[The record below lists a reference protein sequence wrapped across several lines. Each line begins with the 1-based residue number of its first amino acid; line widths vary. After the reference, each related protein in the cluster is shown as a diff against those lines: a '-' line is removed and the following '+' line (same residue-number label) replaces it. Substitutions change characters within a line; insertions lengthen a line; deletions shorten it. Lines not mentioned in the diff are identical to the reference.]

1 MDINIMPDWQIRMEL
16 PEKILSILNSNE
28 SEVKKTVLLEDLII
42 FIEKGCFLRDIEYT
56 SRGSMKDTTF
66 FWEKGSLIEI
76 IKILPENLKRRVI
89 PVVLDKIELMLPEE
103 KRSFESLS
111 IAKKI
116 TSIPHDRI
124 VFRNLVK
131 VVRDDLKQTKE
142 FLLECI
148 KNNYEYERVLRL
160 SKLIPSDD
168 YFNRFS

>member
-1 MDINIMPDWQIRMEL
+1 
-16 PEKILSILNSNE
+16 
-28 SEVKKTVLLEDLII
+28 
-42 FIEKGCFLRDIEYT
+42 
-56 SRGSMKDTTF
+56 MKDTTF

>member
-42 FIEKGCFLRDIEYT
+42 FIEKGWFLRDIEYT
-56 SRGSMKDTTF
+56 SSGSMKDTTF

-76 IKILPENLKRRVI
+76 IKILPENLNRRVI